1 MKITSVEIYMLQF
14 KRQKPIVC
22 RVNTDEGI
30 YGWGEAGIAYG
41 IGQNAAFGMLQ
52 DLSKYIIGKDPMDN
66 EVIWEDLLK
75 TTFWAQAGGPIVFAG
90 LSAIDIALM
99 DIKGKKLN
107 TPVYNLLGGRHN
119 TKLRAYASQIH
130 MGWKDEEFRHAS
142 VQDYVDIC
150 KYCMED
156 GYTAV
161 KIDFS
166 AYDENGLKTNRKDF
180 EGLLKKSSIDLVESR
195 LSAIREECG
204 DALDIIVEN
213 HCRTDLNSAI
223 QIGQLCDKYHVFFY
237 EEVVTPMKIRQHALV
252 REKINTPL
260 ASGERIFG
268 RWNYANFF
276 EENAI
281 QVIQPDMATCGGL
294 SEAKKICDM
303 AHAYDIKVQAHVAG
317 SPISLAAA
325 IQLESAI
332 PNFCIHE
339 HHLTNQLPDV
349 RESCVYDYQPVN
361 GFIVAPDLP
370 GIGQEFK
377 ESTLTEKCIKYCKVD
392 EPAVVKK

>member
-14 KRQKPIVC
+14 KRQKPILC
-22 RVNTDEGI
+22 RINTDEDI

-41 IGQNAAFGMLQ
+41 VGQNAAFGMLQ
-52 DLSKYIIGKDPMDN
+52 DLAKLIIGKDPMKN

-75 TTFWAQAGGPIVFAG
+75 TTFWAQAGGPIIFAG
-90 LSAIDIALM
+90 ISAIDIALM
-99 DIKGKKLN
+99 DIKGKVWN
-107 TPVYNLLGGRHN
+107 TPVYNILGGKHN
-119 TKLRAYASQIH
+119 DTLWAYASQIH
-130 MGWKDEEFRHAS
+130 MGWGDQEFRHAA

-150 KYCMED
+150 KYCMAE
-156 GYTAV
+156 GYSAV

-180 EGLLKKSSIDLVESR
+180 EGPMKHADLDLVERR
-195 LSAIREECG
+195 LSAIRENCG
-204 DALDIIVEN
+204 PDLAIIVEN
-213 HCRTDLNSAI
+213 HCRTDLSSAL
-223 QIGQLCDKYHVFFY
+223 QIGYLCDKYDVYFY
-237 EEVVTPMKIRQHALV
+237 EEMVTPMKFHQQALV
-252 REKINTPL
+252 REKIRTPL
-260 ASGERIFG
+260 AGGERIYG

-276 EENAI
+276 EENSI
-281 QVIQPDMATCGGL
+281 QVIQQDLATCGGL
-294 SEAKKICDM
+294 TEAKKICDM

-325 IQLESAI
+325 LQLEAAL

-361 GFIVAPDLP
+361 GYITVPDLP
-370 GIGQEFK
+370 GIGQDVK
-377 ESTLTEKCIKYCKVD
+377 KGTLEEKCIKYCKVD
-392 EPAVVKK
+392 EPARIKK